1 MLRELPPLL
10 MCWIC
15 HFMIFDADNNQ
26 IELMGANIGIG
37 NSNPAAF
44 LDILGTTE
52 QLRLSYDISNY
63 LFFSVDSAGELTFA
77 DTGTDIA
84 TFGASQVSFDVP
96 ASFNASGD
104 VSMAYNLQFTNQT
117 SSNIRSLAPLNIE
130 VGENF
135 ENNDLTLKTYG
146 TGNVIADLS
155 GTGSLELVGT
165 DTSIIFNTD
174 TATDTDY
181 WVGIIDDAG
190 SDDDDIFAIG
200 DGAIPGSNNFLAIN
214 TSGNLGIGTTNPL
227 YKLNVN
233 GDMRISNLGA
243 GANDNEVPQTNRV
256 LET

>member
-146 TGNVIADLS
+146 TGNV
-155 GTGSLELVGT
+155 
-165 DTSIIFNTD
+165 
-174 TATDTDY
+174 
-181 WVGIIDDAG
+181 
-190 SDDDDIFAIG
+190 
-200 DGAIPGSNNFLAIN
+200 
-214 TSGNLGIGTTNPL
+214 GIGTTDPL
-227 YKLNVN
+227 YKLDVN

-243 GANDNEVPQTNRV
+243 GANDNVVTQTNGV
-256 LET
+256 LETRTIDSRVWGGSLTDGSGSANYISKWIDSNTMIASTIL